1 MKEIVGI
8 SGDTCV
14 VPPRWKKV
22 PSRMAERTEWRVYY
36 WKNLKIHFTFALRGK
51 YHGGCIMANELEV
64 TQTKLN
70 NALNGS
76 LNNASA
82 IITKDYLD
90 KLETFEILNPSAEDT
105 DIDIAQC
112 GKFYKLSIN
121 KHTTIVN
128 VASSI
133 NCSIATVIRSDGKKI
148 EYLFVRISAWTTSF
162 TLKSFGTFL

>member
-1 MKEIVGI
+1 MLGAADSKYAKNIKI
-8 SGDTCV
+8 GDV
-14 VPPRWKKV
+14 VIKRPNRH
-22 PSRMAERTEWRVYY
+22 SYTDRDIA
-36 WKNLKIHFTFALRGK
+36 LKD
-51 YHGGCIMANELEV
+51 GGCIMANELEV

-90 KLETFEILNPSAEDT
+90 KLETFEVLNPSAEDT

-121 KHTTIVN
+121 KLTTIVN

-162 TLKSFGTFL
+162 T

>member
-1 MKEIVGI
+1 
-8 SGDTCV
+8 
-14 VPPRWKKV
+14 
-22 PSRMAERTEWRVYY
+22 
-36 WKNLKIHFTFALRGK
+36 
-51 YHGGCIMANELEV
+51 MANELEV

-112 GKFYKLSIN
+112 GKLYKLSIN
-121 KHTTIVN
+121 KLTTIVN

-162 TLKSFGTFL
+162 T

>member
-1 MKEIVGI
+1 MVIKRPNRHSYTDRDI
-8 SGDTCV
+8 
-14 VPPRWKKV
+14 
-22 PSRMAERTEWRVYY
+22 A
-36 WKNLKIHFTFALRGK
+36 LKD
-51 YHGGCIMANELEV
+51 GGCIMANELEV

-121 KHTTIVN
+121 KLTTIVN

-162 TLKSFGTFL
+162 T

>member
-1 MKEIVGI
+1 
-8 SGDTCV
+8 
-14 VPPRWKKV
+14 
-22 PSRMAERTEWRVYY
+22 MAIKRPNRHSYTDRDIA
-36 WKNLKIHFTFALRGK
+36 LKD
-51 YHGGCIMANELEV
+51 GGCIMANELEV

-121 KHTTIVN
+121 KLTTIVN

-162 TLKSFGTFL
+162 T